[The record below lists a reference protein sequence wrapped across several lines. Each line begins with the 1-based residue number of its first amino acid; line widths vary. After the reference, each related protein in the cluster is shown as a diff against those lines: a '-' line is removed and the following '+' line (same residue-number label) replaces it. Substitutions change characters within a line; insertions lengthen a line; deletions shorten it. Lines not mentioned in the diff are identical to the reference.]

1 MNGKEAILFLRMEN
15 VVSETGV
22 GPLARYNPDSM
33 AYFQTLVDKL
43 VAQNYSV
50 RIVVSTDVLT
60 YHDEPDDDVKMLK
73 EECAFYSF
81 AGKIVARLPSVGSA
95 REARGD
101 LAMAVGN
108 VMTPHRRAKFAVIWP
123 GREDGYTQDIEPH
136 LVQIVPG
143 TLFGADK
150 MDEALITITK
160 GRQAYRFFERAKSFN
175 DQHAHEALAN
185 ALAEA
190 CILVSGIGCQL
201 PHLLANEHGEKSFAD
216 MHEDLNTYKSAIN
229 LIEKA
234 REQKAELLKKIVEI
248 DAQIDVEIARINDV
262 IKSTE

>member
-1 MNGKEAILFLRMEN
+1 MKGKEAILFLRMEN

-22 GPLARYNPDSM
+22 GPLARYNPDAM
-33 AYFQTLVDKL
+33 AYFETLVNKL
-43 VAQNYSV
+43 VAQGYAVS
-50 RIVVSTDVLT
+50 IVMSTDVLI
-60 YHDEPDDDVKMLK
+60 YHDDPANDIKMFK

-81 AGKIVARLPSVGSA
+81 VANIVARLPNIGNN
-95 REARGD
+95 RGD
-101 LAMAVGN
+101 LAMAVGKFM
-108 VMTPHRRAKFAVIWP
+108 VPHRQAKFAVIWP

-143 TLFGADK
+143 KLFGSDK
-150 MDEALITITK
+150 LDEALITITK
-160 GRQAYRFFERAKSFN
+160 GRQAYRFFERARGFA

-190 CILVSGIGCQL
+190 CILVGGIGCQL
-201 PHLLANEHGEKSFAD
+201 PYLLVNENGEKSFAD
-216 MHEDLNTYKSAIN
+216 MQEDLATYNSALT

-234 REQKAELLKKIVEI
+234 RAQKADLLKKIVEI
-248 DAQIDVEIARINDV
+248 DAQIDVEIARISDM